1 MNLVLWQSRYVIFN
15 NFQILFIYIS
25 RANLVTNNFVSRYLM
40 MYLPEIVVTYL
51 FYFLFLDRKRYQE
64 QLVLEKIRHDKA
76 DKQAREEARQA
87 ELEKDI
93 KIENEYLAKTKV
105 IVKAA
110 REAREQDDVSDAVRS
125 IIDLTIDGL
134 GN

>member
-1 MNLVLWQSRYVIFN
+1 M
-15 NFQILFIYIS
+15 
-25 RANLVTNNFVSRYLM
+25 
-40 MYLPEIVVTYL
+40 
-51 FYFLFLDRKRYQE
+51 
-64 QLVLEKIRHDKA
+64 LEKIRHDKA